1 MSRRSQEAHPEVR
14 EGSGG
19 PYGGLEGVRMITRR
33 SLRPTRRSGLGRKSY
48 LEV

>member
-1 MSRRSQEAHPEVR
+1 MSRRSRKAHPEVR

-19 PYGGLEGVRMITRR
+19 PPGGSEGVEMITRR
-33 SLRPTRRSGLGRKSY
+33 SSRATRRSGLGRKAH